1 MKPVA
6 FDSDRYV
13 AAQTEA
19 ITRRVENFS
28 GKLYLEFG
36 GKLLLDYHAAR
47 VLPGYHPDAKLRI
60 LRSLRRQMEILFCV
74 AAPDIQRGRV
84 RGDFGLT
91 YDNATLKSLEDLLA
105 HHLEVSAV
113 VITRYAGEEAANR
126 LAAYLEQ
133 RGVRVFLQ
141 PLLEG
146 YPEDVDHIVGDQG
159 YGTFQPIPTTR
170 PLVVVTG
177 AGPGSGKMATC
188 LAQVYHHRRRG
199 ESSGFAKF
207 ETFPIWGLPLDHPVN
222 LAYEAATA
230 DLGDKL
236 LVDPFHLEAYGV
248 TAVTYN
254 RDVENFYIMKR
265 IMDRLWADGPPP
277 VVYRSPT
284 DMGVNMIREG
294 IVDDA
299 AIREA
304 GRQEIIRRYFRYRWE
319 VLRRVERPETVDR
332 VHRLMAQLEL
342 TVQDRRVVEPARQAA
357 EEARRKGKGHKG
369 VYCGAA
375 LELPDGSIVTG
386 KNSPLLHAEAAMVL
400 NAIKR
405 LAEVPDGIHLL
416 SPSIIANIN
425 NLKTGV
431 LQGRSESLDLS
442 ETIIALAISA
452 ATNPTA
458 QLCLERLRE
467 LKGCDMHTTHAPS
480 HGDEDALRKLGIYVT
495 TDARPVLH
503 RFLVR

>member
-1 MKPVA
+1 MRESA
-6 FDSDRYV
+6 FDTDHYI

-19 ITRRVENFS
+19 IVRRMEVFS

-60 LRSLRRQMEILFCV
+60 LQSLERHMEIIFCV
-74 AAPDIQRGRV
+74 SALDIQRGRV

-91 YDNATLKSLEDLLA
+91 YDNATLKSLEDLLG
-105 HHLEVSAV
+105 HQLQVSAV
-113 VITRYAGEEAANR
+113 VITRYGGEEGAAR
-126 LAAYLEQ
+126 LGRYLEG
-133 RGVRVFLQ
+133 RGIRVFLQ
-141 PLLEG
+141 PELEG
-146 YPEDVDHIVGDQG
+146 YPEDVDRIVSEKG
-159 YGTFQPIPTTR
+159 YGQYQPIATTA

-188 LAQVYHHRRRG
+188 LAQVYHHRREG
-199 ESSGFAKF
+199 QDAGFAKF
-207 ETFPIWGLPLDHPVN
+207 ETFPIWGLPVDHPVN

-230 DLGDKL
+230 DLGDQV
-236 LVDPFHLEAYGV
+236 LVDPFHLQAYGV
-248 TAVTYN
+248 TAATYN

-265 IMDRLWADGPPP
+265 IMERLWDGVP
-277 VVYRSPT
+277 YRSPT
-284 DMGVNMIREG
+284 DMGVNMVERG
-294 IVDDA
+294 IQDDA

-304 GRQEIIRRYFRYRWE
+304 GRQEIIRRYFRYQWE

-332 VHRLMAQLEL
+332 VRMLMARLGA
-342 TVQDRRVVEPARQAA
+342 TVGDRKVVEPARLAA
-357 EEARRKGKGHKG
+357 EEACRTGKGHKG

-375 LELPDGSIVTG
+375 IELPDGSIVTG

-400 NAIKR
+400 NASKH

-416 SPSIIANIN
+416 SPAIITNIN
-425 NLKTGV
+425 DLKKGV
-431 LQGRSESLDLS
+431 LGGRSESLDLS
-442 ETIIALAISA
+442 ETLIALAISA

-458 QLCLERLRE
+458 QVCLDRLSE

-480 HGDEDALRKLGIYVT
+480 HGDEDALRKLGVNVT
-495 TDARPVLH
+495 TDARPILH
-503 RFLVR
+503 RFLVS